1 MILEI
6 VNGWAIFLEH
16 GFLDE
21 KKELSAGPVLT
32 ETEKKQSVDVIKKK
46 PSTNYQSGS
55 KTFDFII
62 DSSTRPIDGSGRK
75 RKKEWNQ
82 SEALDFGRQLQKII
96 QDRKRE
102 EQSSNTELKKLSEI
116 EKRDKTRKMT
126 ASNEAIA
133 SEQLYIKLCTLY
145 PEYEA
150 YITRHHQK
158 DPSYKMMR
166 LIERK
171 ILSDYNETQ
180 WLYLKTLN
188 SCFLYYLVSI
198 ILLS

>member
-102 EQSSNTELKKLSEI
+102 EQPEHGGLQHLAGHAE
-116 EKRDKTRKMT
+116 RF
-126 ASNEAIA
+126 
-133 SEQLYIKLCTLY
+133 LC
-145 PEYEA
+145 
-150 YITRHHQK
+150 QK
-158 DPSYKMMR
+158 AQMK
-166 LIERK
+166 
-171 ILSDYNETQ
+171 
-180 WLYLKTLN
+180 
-188 SCFLYYLVSI
+188 I
-198 ILLS
+198 ILACDPFFLREFPQNFLRVAVPADCVADP